1 MNKYSIKLEVSVEV
15 EAFNQEDAQEYL
27 NDIFITDDEIKA
39 IKLVSI
45 KEKKQVLTTTSFN
58 MYNCTVG
65 RGKA

>member
-15 EAFNQEDAQEYL
+15 EAFNQDDAQEDL

-45 KEKKQVLTTTSFN
+45 KEKK
-58 MYNCTVG
+58 
-65 RGKA
+65 

>member
-45 KEKKQVLTTTSFN
+45 KEKK
-58 MYNCTVG
+58 
-65 RGKA
+65 